1 MECQMR
7 TLTSDLFISLD
18 GFAAGEN
25 VAAYFGYDGPDLSA
39 WIQTEICK
47 PQVLLMGRS
56 TYVVLS
62 EVLATATDPISTEMQ
77 ALPKLV
83 LSSTLSTPLAWSN
96 THLLRGEVL
105 QQIRSLKQQPGD
117 PIRSIGSLQL
127 VRSLMTDGLID
138 CLRLMVFPLL
148 LGEAGRE
155 PVYAGIQRTAL
166 RLVETR
172 VLDSRVVL
180 LEYAPEAR
188 VAQ

>member
-1 MECQMR
+1 MR

-127 VRSLMTDGLID
+127 VRSLMKMDLLTVCVSWFSRCFLGKQGESLCMLVFSEPRFDLSKPEFLIQELF
-138 CLRLMVFPLL
+138 CLSTHLKHESRS
-148 LGEAGRE
+148 EA
-155 PVYAGIQRTAL
+155 
-166 RLVETR
+166 
-172 VLDSRVVL
+172 
-180 LEYAPEAR
+180 
-188 VAQ
+188 